1 MTTNYMLADMLTRI
15 RNGQRAKIKSIKQ
28 PKSILCL
35 RVLEVLVDEGVVQ
48 NFRSEPENPYF
59 VEVLLKYYEGRPV
72 IQEITCVSKTRSTCL
87 HWCEKLVA
95 PSTWAWFLYFQPL
108 KVFFQIVKL
117 ERITL
122 AEKFYARL
130 FKKLK

>member
-72 IQEITCVSKTRSTCL
+72 IQEITCVSKPGQRVYTD
-87 HWCEKLVA
+87 KG
-95 PSTWAWFLYFQPL
+95 
-108 KVFFQIVKL
+108 I
-117 ERITL
+117 
-122 AEKFYARL
+122 
-130 FKKLK
+130 

>member
-48 NFRSEPENPYF
+48 NFGQSR
-59 VEVLLKYYEGRPV
+59 K
-72 IQEITCVSKTRSTCL
+72 I
-87 HWCEKLVA
+87 H
-95 PSTWAWFLYFQPL
+95 
-108 KVFFQIVKL
+108 
-117 ERITL
+117 TL
-122 AEKFYARL
+122 SRFY
-130 FKKLK
+130 